1 MTIGCFIT
9 IAVLV
14 FIDSIVEQL
23 PKTIKGIVKRVAKLM
38 IIGEAIAVP
47 LACLFGALA
56 AIKLTKT
63 VNQKEN
69 KQEMKSNKAQKPL
82 DIEEIV
88 ESN

>member
-38 IIGEAIAVP
+38 IIVKIRPIIESPISS
-47 LACLFGALA
+47 
-56 AIKLTKT
+56 KT
-63 VNQKEN
+63 RL
-69 KQEMKSNKAQKPL
+69 KPL
-82 DIEEIV
+82 VAKPIRKVTENTGI
-88 ESN
+88 N